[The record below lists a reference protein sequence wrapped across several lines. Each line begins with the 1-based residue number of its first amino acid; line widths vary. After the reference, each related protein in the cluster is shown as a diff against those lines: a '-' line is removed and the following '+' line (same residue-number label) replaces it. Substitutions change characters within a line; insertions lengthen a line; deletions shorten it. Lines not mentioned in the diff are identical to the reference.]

1 MTLKHVTE
9 KAGVETTIRT
19 GGILAFYQLLEKI
32 GHGGEAEVWSAWD
45 TQTGRVVAIKIV
57 RHSSSAF
64 SYLSSMQFLREA
76 QIIRRLRHPHIVPL
90 YDFGEMTSLRFLV
103 SRYMVGGSVA
113 DLLKRGP
120 IPAREVTKI
129 AGVLA
134 STLDYLHLNA
144 VVHRD
149 LKPGNVL
156 LDSQHSPYLTDFGLA
171 REIPLGSTVPLHT
184 PEGTLPYMSPEQY
197 RGEQLTF
204 QSDFYSLGVLLFE
217 MLTGKLPLDGK
228 IMLALHQTENHQ
240 AIPDPRLINPTLPEG
255 LQPILAKLTAVR
267 ANERPLTA
275 MESVRHLS
283 GVLGEPIADSVDL
296 RLLAESSADAD
307 HYAQHSDGLYLLAN
321 ARPRWLPGGMY
332 PFTLTSFT
340 YAGAA
345 AIKMPDSPVLQDS
358 QVLQMLLYG
367 GLKFQSISDM
377 YLDLWWECLSETR
390 RAEVCW
396 ELLREPLDATDSAAL
411 TSILQFTARLRRASA
426 QRLPTDIEFRLQDLV
441 RREQPEVSET
451 ALTLL
456 MQWHRPTVVGT
467 QWHDRPS
474 PVDSLLAEMTEHP
487 TPLGAAAL
495 RAITEARSAS
505 AIRRLIDPRDPKRT
519 SELLANVWRIA
530 RSLPPTVPFWIR
542 LRVLDRLA
550 MEQMTARWPNL
561 AAMYGSIALGCCV
574 GLAAII
580 YLTHNSPDF
589 AGASRILNMLGNGLL
604 FGVQIG
610 AGCFVAWWFASRLLI
625 VHAVV
630 RIALGVVF
638 GGTLTALAFGN
649 FHRLFLD
656 LPPISPLLLP
666 GGMVFASGFAISGAL
681 RSLNWHPLTLTLPIV
696 GSVFVALA
704 GTWELALRSQVAL
717 EVPYD
722 PLIYFSF
729 DFAATTASANDLA
742 LAFMAAVLIA
752 LCSTLPDFNR
762 VRLWLRVL
770 SRRLTDA
777 TPPKPP
783 LSSTPAENKPKA
795 NFPKT

>member
-1 MTLKHVTE
+1 MTLKHITE

-120 IPAREVTKI
+120 IPIREVAKI
-129 AGVLA
+129 AGILA

-156 LDSQHSPYLTDFGLA
+156 LDGQHMPYLTDFGLA

-228 IMLALHQTENHQ
+228 IMLALHQTENRQ
-240 AIPDPRLINPTLPEG
+240 AIPDPRQINPTLPEG

-267 ANERPLTA
+267 ANERPLNA
-275 MESVRHLS
+275 LEPVRHLITA
-283 GVLGEPIADSVDL
+283 LGEAPADAPDL
-296 RLLAESSADAD
+296 RTHSEVSADAD
-307 HYAQHSDGLYLLAN
+307 QHAQHMDGLYLVAN
-321 ARPRWLPGGMY
+321 ARPRWLPGGIY

-345 AIKMPDSPVLQDS
+345 AIKLPDSPVLQDS

-377 YLDLWWECLSETR
+377 YLDLWWERLSETR

-396 ELLREPLDATDSAAL
+396 ELLREPLGDTDGAVL
-411 TSILQFTARLRRASA
+411 TSILQYTTRLRRSTT
-426 QRLPTDIEFRLQDLV
+426 QRLPTDIEFRLQELV
-441 RREQPEVSET
+441 RREQPEVSEA

-456 MQWHRPTVVGT
+456 MQWHRPAIMGT
-467 QWHDRPS
+467 QWHDRPT
-474 PVDSLLAEMTEHP
+474 PIDGLLAEMTEHP
-487 TPLGAAAL
+487 TPLGVAAL

-505 AIRRLIDPRDPKRT
+505 AIRRLIDPRNPQRT
-519 SELLANVWRIA
+519 SALLANVWRIA
-530 RSLPPTVPFWIR
+530 RTLPPNVPFWIR
-542 LRVLDRLA
+542 LRVLSRLT
-550 MEQMTARWPNL
+550 MEQMTAKWLNL
-561 AAMYGSIALGCCV
+561 AAMYGSIALGNCV
-574 GLAAII
+574 GLATII

-589 AGASRILNMLGNGLL
+589 AGASRILNTLGNGLL

-610 AGCFVAWWFASRLLI
+610 AGCFVAWWFASRLLVVHI
-625 VHAVV
+625 VA

-649 FHRLFLD
+649 LHRLFLD

-666 GGMVFASGFAISGAL
+666 GGMIFAAGFAVSGVL
-681 RSLNWHPLTLTLPIV
+681 RSLNWHPLTLVIPMVSSI
-696 GSVFVALA
+696 FAALA
-704 GTWELALRSQVAL
+704 GTWELALRSQAEL
-717 EVPYD
+717 DIPYD

-729 DFAATTASANDLA
+729 DFAATTASANDLTLA
-742 LAFMAAVLIA
+742 LVAAIVIAQCSVL
-752 LCSTLPDFNR
+752 PEYNR
-762 VRLWLRVL
+762 VRLWLTGVV
-770 SRRLTDA
+770 RRLVDA
-777 TPPKPP
+777 TPLKPT
-783 LSSTPAENKPKA
+783 LLNTPAENKPKA